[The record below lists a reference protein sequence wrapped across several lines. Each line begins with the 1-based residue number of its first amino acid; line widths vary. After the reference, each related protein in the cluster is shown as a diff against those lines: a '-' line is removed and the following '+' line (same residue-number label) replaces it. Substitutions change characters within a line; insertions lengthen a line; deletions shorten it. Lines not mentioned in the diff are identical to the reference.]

1 MKKTIIICA
10 LVLALVSIAIVGY
23 ADTEL
28 SAEFS
33 IAEAVVIAE
42 EPSSFCVLIPSTI
55 YVGENVTLTAEFI
68 NIRDNEQVNVI
79 VNNLNDQNSITLT
92 SEDGSTMPVYF
103 SGNGNNAGTFINNG
117 ELTSTHFFHFR
128 SEGGRAGSYSGTAE
142 FTVNISPR
150 QN

>member
-1 MKKTIIICA
+1 MKKLVIICA
-10 LVLALVSIAIVGY
+10 LVCALVSIAIVGY

-33 IAEAVVIAE
+33 LAEAVVIAE
-42 EPSSFCVLIPSTI
+42 EPSSFCINIPSTI
-55 YVGENVTLTAEFI
+55 YVGENITLTAQFI

-79 VNNLNDQNSITLT
+79 LNNLDDQNSITLT

-103 SGNGNNAGTFINNG
+103 SGSGNNAGTFINNG

-142 FTVNISPR
+142 FTVNISTR
-150 QN
+150 QD